1 MTTDQHTS
9 PAMARALAAI
19 AALDHEPARM
29 RERMRHDRRMKW
41 LEDTILSLA
50 APEPADGYHG
60 GIQIML
66 EMTSSRHWRQLRAK
80 ALKFAREHQIMGHP
94 GAARMWLSKAKEH
107 RKEELSYG
115 CFEASAR
122 NLEAVDRACAAMA
135 EPLSQ
140 KVA

>member
-19 AALDHEPARM
+19 ADLDHEPARM

-94 GAARMWLSKAKEH
+94 GAARMWLRKAAWLRLTEVP
-107 RKEELSYG
+107 Y
-115 CFEASAR
+115 R

-135 EPLSQ
+135 ADRLE

>member
-19 AALDHEPARM
+19 AQNDKQHLHQHEQLR
-29 RERMRHDRRMKW
+29 RDRRMQG
-41 LEDTILSLA
+41 LEQVICDLA
-50 APEPADGYHG
+50 APKPIDGYFG
-60 GIQIML
+60 GLQVFNEL
-66 EMTSSRHWRQLRAK
+66 ASSRHFRQLRAK
-80 ALKFAREHQIMGHP
+80 MLRIAREHQIMGHRMAP
-94 GAARMWLSKAKEH
+94 TFYLNRAR
-107 RKEELSYG
+107 ELRRSEVPY
-115 CFEASAR
+115 R

>member
-19 AALDHEPARM
+19 ADLDHEPARM

-41 LEDTILSLA
+41 LEDAILSLA

-80 ALKFAREHQIMGHP
+80 ALKFAREHHIMGHP
-94 GAARMWLSKAKEH
+94 GAARMWLRKAAWLRLTEVP
-107 RKEELSYG
+107 Y
-115 CFEASAR
+115 R